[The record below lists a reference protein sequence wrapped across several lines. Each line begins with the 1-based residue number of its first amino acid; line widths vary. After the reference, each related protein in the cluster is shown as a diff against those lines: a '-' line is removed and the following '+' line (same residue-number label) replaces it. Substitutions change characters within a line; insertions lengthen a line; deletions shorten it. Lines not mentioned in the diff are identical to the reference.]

1 MGKNKLYG
9 IYLKDNLQMPIHTIW
24 AENAEEAFDIFNE
37 PTPDDNYI
45 VMRIYES
52 SDLIG
57 KLS

>member
-37 PTPDDNYI
+37 PTPDNYI
-45 VMRIYES
+45 IMRIYES